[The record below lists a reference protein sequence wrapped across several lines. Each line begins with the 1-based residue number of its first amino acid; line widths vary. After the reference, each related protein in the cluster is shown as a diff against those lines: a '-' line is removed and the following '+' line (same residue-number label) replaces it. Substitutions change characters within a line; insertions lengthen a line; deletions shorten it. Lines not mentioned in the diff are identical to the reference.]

1 VLVAELAKVIA
12 ELGVEDGLAFV
23 DLVVPVEPGDKQK

>member
-1 VLVAELAKVIA
+1 VLVAELAKIIA
-12 ELGVEDGLAFV
+12 ELGVEDGLALV